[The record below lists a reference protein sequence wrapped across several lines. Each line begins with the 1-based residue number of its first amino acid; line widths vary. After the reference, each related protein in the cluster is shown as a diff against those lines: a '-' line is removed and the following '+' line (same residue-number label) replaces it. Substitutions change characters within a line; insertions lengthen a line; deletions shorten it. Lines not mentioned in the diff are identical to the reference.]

1 MTLERREQIQRAL
14 QEMQRTRGMGPLKRL
29 FLTELEYDP
38 ANLTLFRD
46 EWTESAR
53 DALAEDAQIVFAA
66 GNADDPFYVIY
77 CRLADEHNRML
88 LTKERAVI
96 TYLVQRYPYALFVFN
111 SRDQDQWHFVNVK
124 YDKNDRAR
132 RLFRRISV
140 SRFERLR
147 TAVDRISELSVR
159 SMPRDLFG
167 LSAFQVQQA
176 HDKAFDVEKV
186 TKDFFIAY
194 KRSFDDLQADLHQQ
208 TRDLR
213 WAHDYALQFLNR
225 IMFLYFVQRKLW
237 LRTEVGPKGD
247 PDFVNTFWQMYQQHS
262 KAADTFYSRWLIAL
276 FFNAFNQGEKDEDDP
291 AWAHLP
297 PSLRKSM
304 AEAPYLNGGLF
315 RENDLDKRRGFV
327 ITDDRFRRIF
337 EFLERYNFTISED
350 TPLDQEVAVDPEMIG
365 KVYESLVNV
374 SEDGT
379 TDERSEAG
387 IFYTPRTEIDLMCRL
402 SLVDWLSN
410 HLGDQHKPLLYDVV
424 FAFTEDEKAA
434 ADAGL
439 RQLNFWPQV
448 QNLLNTMQV
457 LDPACGSGSFLVG
470 MLIVLDDLH
479 QRADHELGIMR
490 RPYDRRRDIIGRNL
504 YGVDVKDWAVH
515 VAELRLWLQL
525 VIETEITSTEAKVR
539 PLLPNLSFKIRCGD
553 SLVQEVGG
561 INLAVRHSGFMS
573 DGIIAGRINQLRGE
587 KLNYYTNATGNL
599 TLKQLQDKEHQVF
612 ADLLEARRTKTE
624 ARLDK
629 IAKALSKTT
638 DLFGNEANVT
648 QSAADRSRF
657 ERQRE
662 QLKPELEQVK
672 RALDALKTVHDVPF
686 VWDIAFV
693 EVFESERRGFDI
705 VIGNPP
711 YVRHE
716 EIRDPQN
723 ELTNGDY
730 KARLARAVYSAWP
743 QTFGY
748 YQSSKK
754 KKWTLDAKSDLYIY
768 FYFHALSL
776 LNERGT
782 FCFVTSNSWLDVGYG
797 RDLQEFL
804 LTRGRVKLV
813 VDNQKRRSF
822 ASADVNTVIV
832 LLGAANDSPQADSKH
847 QNHTAKFLTFTV
859 PFEVVIGADMWAA
872 VESSERRETTPEYR
886 IYLIKQSELLVS
898 GTDPE
903 DKTFAGDKWGGK
915 YLRAPNVFLTLLEKG
930 NSRLAKLGEVIR
942 VETYL
947 NTGGAD
953 GFYIVKAPQPY
964 NSQSR
969 ILAIEAESGEEFEI
983 ETQWIRPFVKSPTEL
998 SSIRVHQ
1005 QDAQYMLV
1013 TPPIEVDKKSALWK
1027 YIQWGERHGWHLK
1040 SGTSKRRPWW
1050 RLPPQAVN
1058 PGNVMWSRL
1067 HHERH
1072 LVGYNPDMI
1081 SYTNFYAMHSDN
1093 PVVAAAILNSSLFA
1107 FLKEVMGKA
1116 NFGGGVLKT
1125 DGNDIKLFPCIRL
1138 TSLTQDEVARLTSVF
1153 DGTVNE
1159 VVGSIRD
1166 EIQKDKRQQ
1175 LDDVVFD
1182 LIGLSRDERRAVYEE
1197 LIALVSQRV
1206 EKARSV

>member
-1 MTLERREQIQRAL
+1 VTLERREQIQRAL
-14 QEMQRTRGMGPLKRL
+14 QEMQRTAGLGPLKRL
-29 FLTELEYDP
+29 FLTELEYEP

-53 DALAEDAQIVFAA
+53 DALAEDPQIVFAV
-66 GNADDPFYVIY
+66 GNADDQFYVIY
-77 CRLADEHNRML
+77 CRLADEHNRMPL
-88 LTKERAVI
+88 AKERAVI
-96 TYLVQRYPYALFVFN
+96 TYLLQRYPYAMFVFS
-111 SRDQDQWHFVNVK
+111 SRNQDHWHFVNVK
-124 YDKNDRAR
+124 YDKDDRAR

-147 TAVDRISELSVR
+147 TAVDRISELSVP

-194 KRSFDDLQADLHQQ
+194 KRIFDDLQADLHQQ

-237 LRTEVGPKGD
+237 LRTEAGPKGD
-247 PDFVNTFWQMYQQHS
+247 PDFVNTFWQMYQQQG
-262 KAADTFYSRWLIAL
+262 KAADTFYSRWLAVL

-297 PSLRKSM
+297 ASLRKSM
-304 AEAPYLNGGLF
+304 ADAPYLNGGLF
-315 RENDLDKRRGFV
+315 RENDLDKRRDFV
-327 ITDDRFRRIF
+327 VTDDRFRRIF
-337 EFLERYNFTISED
+337 DFLERYNFTISED

-424 FAFTEDEKAA
+424 FAFTEDEKVA

-448 QNLLNTMQV
+448 QSLLNTMQV
-457 LDPACGSGSFLVG
+457 LDPSCGSGSFLVG

-539 PLLPNLSFKIRCGD
+539 PLLPNLSFKVRCGD

-561 INLAVRHSGFMS
+561 VNLAVRHSGFMS
-573 DGIIAGRINQLRGE
+573 DGAIAGRINQLRGE
-587 KLNYYTNATGNL
+587 KLNYYTNAAQGK
-599 TLKQLQDKEHQVF
+599 TLAQLQQAEFEVF
-612 ADLLEARRTKTE
+612 RDLLSSRRAKIE
-624 ARLDK
+624 ARLAANAAVPTQVALFDGGLDAKGSATTAKLDK
-629 IAKALSKTT
+629 
-638 DLFGNEANVT
+638 E
-648 QSAADRSRF
+648 
-657 ERQRE
+657 RE
-662 QLKPELEQVK
+662 QLEAELEQVK
-672 RALDALKTVHDVPF
+672 RAQDALKTIHDVPF

-711 YVRHE
+711 YVRQE
-716 EIRDPQN
+716 EIRDPVN
-723 ELTNGDY
+723 GLTNVEY
-730 KARLARAVYSAWP
+730 KERLARAVYSAWP

-797 RDLQEFL
+797 SDLQKFL
-804 LTRGRVKLV
+804 LTRGRVNLV
-813 VDNQKRRSF
+813 IDNQMRRSF
-822 ASADVNTVIV
+822 ATADVNTVIV
-832 LLGAANDSPQADSKH
+832 LFGAATDTPQNYAPSL
-847 QNHTAKFLTFTV
+847 QNLTRFVMVTA
-859 PFEVVIGADMWAA
+859 PFEVVLNSHTWRAIGQLA
-872 VESSERRETTPEYR
+872 ERTTTPEYR
-886 IYLIKQSELLVS
+886 VHPLAQDLLLKA
-898 GTDPE
+898 GTNEQNEFD
-903 DKTFAGDKWGGK
+903 GDKWGGK
-915 YLRAPNVFLTLLEKG
+915 YLRAPSVFWKLFEEHAGNLLTLAQVSDVRFGIK
-930 NSRLAKLGEVIR
+930 
-942 VETYL
+942 
-947 NTGGAD
+947 TGANEFFFMDESTVAEWG
-953 GFYIVKAPQPY
+953 
-964 NSQSR
+964 
-969 ILAIEAESGEEFEI
+969 IEAEFI
-983 ETQWIRPFVKSPTEL
+983 FPVLKSPREAEGIVVDPKQLPTRLFICNRDKRSLKGTRALEYIKWGEQQGL
-998 SSIRVHQ
+998 ANRPSTASRGNWWSIGERRAAHINCNYQIHHTMKFFISDTPFYVSNNFHEVHVESAPYSVCAAINSSISQ
-1005 QDAQYMLV
+1005 LWINV
-1013 TPPIEVDKKSALWK
+1013 TGRS
-1027 YIQWGERHGWHLK
+1027 
-1040 SGTSKRRPWW
+1040 
-1050 RLPPQAVN
+1050 
-1058 PGNVMWSRL
+1058 
-1067 HHERH
+1067 
-1072 LVGYNPDMI
+1072 
-1081 SYTNFYAMHSDN
+1081 
-1093 PVVAAAILNSSLFA
+1093 
-1107 FLKEVMGKA
+1107 
-1116 NFGGGVLKT
+1116 NFGGGLLKVEGYET
-1125 DGNDIKLFPCIRL
+1125 KLIPLVNPRLLEEERCKAIIRGSQ
-1138 TSLTQDEVARLTSVF
+1138 SLGLGSPDRRELDRYVATQLGISDDFLSQIEDALQAQVEHRLQRAKSV
-1153 DGTVNE
+1153 
-1159 VVGSIRD
+1159 
-1166 EIQKDKRQQ
+1166 
-1175 LDDVVFD
+1175 
-1182 LIGLSRDERRAVYEE
+1182 
-1197 LIALVSQRV
+1197 
-1206 EKARSV
+1206 